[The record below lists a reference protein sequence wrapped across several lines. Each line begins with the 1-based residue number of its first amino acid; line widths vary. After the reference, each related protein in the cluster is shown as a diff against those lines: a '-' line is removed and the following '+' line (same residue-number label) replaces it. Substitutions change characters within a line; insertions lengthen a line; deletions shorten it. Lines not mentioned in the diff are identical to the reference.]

1 MLLKLLS
8 RKVLVGLLAT
18 GAVVG
23 TVTTGALVFGP
34 SVVLANTNR
43 DYDDAQT
50 FMVQWNM
57 RRLGVASIACS
68 GICRVATADQSHG
81 YPCAISIA
89 PTATTAA
96 CLTGLAAACSTS
108 CAAPPP

>member
-1 MLLKLLS
+1 MRARLTAITTAAAILMGGGYAYLTRS
-8 RKVLVGLLAT
+8 GP
-18 GAVVG
+18 VV
-23 TVTTGALVFGP
+23 
-34 SVVLANTNR
+34 ANTSR

-57 RRLGVASIACS
+57 RRLGVSSIACS

-81 YPCAISIA
+81 YPCQVSVT

-96 CLTGLAAACSTS
+96 CLTALAAACTTT

>member
-1 MLLKLLS
+1 MLKFLS
-8 RKVLVGLLAT
+8 RRVLMGLLAA

-23 TVTTGALVFGP
+23 TVTTGALVFRPGI
-34 SVVLANTNR
+34 VLANTSR

-57 RRLGVASIACS
+57 RRIGVAAIACA
-68 GICRVATADQSHG
+68 GICRVATSDQSHG
-81 YPCAISIA
+81 YPCAVSVT

-96 CLTGLAAACSTS
+96 CLTALAAACTTS